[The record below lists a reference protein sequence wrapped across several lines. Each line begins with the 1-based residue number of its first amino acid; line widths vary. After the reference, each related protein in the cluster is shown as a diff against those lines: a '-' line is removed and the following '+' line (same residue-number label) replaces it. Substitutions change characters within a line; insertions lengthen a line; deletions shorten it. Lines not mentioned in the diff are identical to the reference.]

1 MRASLGPC
9 GEGFCGLATGC
20 LAEKHRKAKVWVG
33 PAHQITE
40 PGIVWA
46 SWIEIPSSVHVT
58 FQPGRTWI
66 CIRSVYIYI
75 LLFLSVT
82 PFLYRAYHPFRPF
95 LLLPIISK
103 AHPMIS
109 DMGGLPGLVF
119 PCQRPCHIVQWF
131 VFGGRERPS
140 SRNPCEN
147 GKKFQGA
154 INAPN
159 HLSNGP
165 SIETP
170 VPSPPG

>member
-1 MRASLGPC
+1 MDAEWRADRPGCGMRASLGPC

-75 LLFLSVT
+75 YITVFIGYSLSVSRIS
-82 PFLYRAYHPFRPF
+82 PFPTFFVATNNIESTSNDIRHGRFTWAGFSVSATVSHRPVVCFRWQR
-95 LLLPIISK
+95 K
-103 AHPMIS
+103 A
-109 DMGGLPGLVF
+109 VF
-119 PCQRPCHIVQWF
+119 Q
-131 VFGGRERPS
+131 ES
-140 SRNPCEN
+140 M
-147 GKKFQGA
+147 
-154 INAPN
+154 
-159 HLSNGP
+159 
-165 SIETP
+165 
-170 VPSPPG
+170 